1 MLLHA
6 VAQNGSYTMKVSI
19 RDVDGR
25 SDVREGSGV
34 ATARVIEASVRGL
47 YVQARLPV
55 LCEPRQNGG
64 CEVYMY
70 GRRSFG
76 IYTLLEGIATILFR
90 DRWKQWR

>member
-34 ATARVIEASVRGL
+34 ATATSD
-47 YVQARLPV
+47 
-55 LCEPRQNGG
+55 
-64 CEVYMY
+64 
-70 GRRSFG
+70 RSFG
-76 IYTLLEGIATILFR
+76 ERVVHMYRPDCLCYVNRVRTVVAKCICMDGGASAYIHS
-90 DRWKQWR
+90 